1 MAGNSEEKS
10 AVVLSS
16 RLDPTDTKLVNS
28 IHWLLAIFLLPF
40 MAEQEEKKEEGDIVD
55 TTIRL
60 YCLSILSQICTLTI
74 SREQSSFCYFATNV
88 SRKIIISFTVGTGI

>member
-1 MAGNSEEKS
+1 MAGNSGEKS

-40 MAEQEEKKEEGDIVD
+40 MAEQEKKKEEGDIVD
-55 TTIRL
+55 T
-60 YCLSILSQICTLTI
+60 
-74 SREQSSFCYFATNV
+74 
-88 SRKIIISFTVGTGI
+88 